1 MKDIRQGLMAS
12 NNLFKEKLFRIKS
25 NIYVRMLQTRVREKR
40 ISIGNI
46 QLKMK
51 LRHTN
56 IQIFNQGHLLLNQ
69 QDVCLCFFCI
79 QKISL
84 LLFTFTVRFL
94 STLVEGNYASPTLP
108 PKKKTVVKKITSQ
121 PLFTMAQKQNY
132 IFLNQNLKFRGKI
145 YQILDFFA

>member
-56 IQIFNQGHLLLNQ
+56 IQLG
-69 QDVCLCFFCI
+69 
-79 QKISL
+79 
-84 LLFTFTVRFL
+84 TFTTKSTGCLFVFFVFKRSRF
-94 STLVEGNYASPTLP
+94 YCSPL
-108 PKKKTVVKKITSQ
+108 
-121 PLFTMAQKQNY
+121 
-132 IFLNQNLKFRGKI
+132 
-145 YQILDFFA
+145 